1 MKQDSRTDLQKI
13 NDYQNYKYLSILV
26 AVKVIAASIFYLL
39 LQNAS
44 KSYALSAQDF
54 SLLPLKSV

>member
-1 MKQDSRTDLQKI
+1 MNYELRILSKI
-13 NDYQNYKYLSILV
+13 RNSFSFFNSIET
-26 AVKVIAASIFYLL
+26 LL

-54 SLLPLKSV
+54 SLLPLKSRVKIAEDER

>member
-1 MKQDSRTDLQKI
+1 MSLNFIAVLFLAGLFLLFQD
-13 NDYQNYKYLSILV
+13 
-26 AVKVIAASIFYLL
+26 
-39 LQNAS
+39 AS